1 MATLTE
7 QLDAMLTLKSNWDGY
22 NADPIVPEVI
32 EVAKGFVGVL
42 KALRGRG
49 ADETGIYVFPGRDG
63 GVQVEWED
71 DAAEYEM
78 EFNPDG
84 SFGFLRED
92 KLTGVMTTEKFEPGP
107 FAAPAALLRRIQE
120 LAHA

>member
-22 NADPIVPEVI
+22 NADPIVPEVV
-32 EVAKGFVGVL
+32 EVAKEFVGVL
-42 KALRGRG
+42 HALLGRG
-49 ADETGIYVFPGRDG
+49 VDKTIMFVAPGRDG
-63 GVQVEWED
+63 GVMVEWDD

-78 EFNPDG
+78 DINPDG

-92 KLTGVMTTEKFEPGP
+92 KLTGVMTEEKFSAGR
-107 FAAPAALLRRIQE
+107 FAVPAALLRRFSQ
-120 LAHA
+120 LAAA